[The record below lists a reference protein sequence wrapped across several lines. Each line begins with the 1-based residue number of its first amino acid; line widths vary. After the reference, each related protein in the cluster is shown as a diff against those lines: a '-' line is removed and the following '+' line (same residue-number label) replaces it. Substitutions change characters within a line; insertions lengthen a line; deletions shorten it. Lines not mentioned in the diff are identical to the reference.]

1 MGAGELINPQ
11 IIRTPLLMLPLI
23 LSSLSS
29 ALVAVNRISRFLTAE
44 ELPDPYL
51 INKSL
56 EAAVIVDGDFTWEK
70 AEISR
75 VDQGAEQGK
84 ETASNADKGKKKQA
98 KKEKI
103 GKKGK
108 TILPTTAAE
117 KSEGPPGEELKDD
130 DNPFELKNLKINI
143 PKGSFVAIVG
153 QVGSG
158 KVIVMMTHNF
168 PELSHLLE
176 LCSPILDWGDA
187 SDKG

>member
-1 MGAGELINPQ
+1 
-11 IIRTPLLMLPLI
+11 MLPLI

-51 INKSL
+51 IDKSHK
-56 EAAVIVDGDFTWEK
+56 AAVIVDGDFTWEK
-70 AEISR
+70 AEVSL
-75 VDQGAEQGK
+75 VDQG
-84 ETASNADKGKKKQA
+84 ADKGKKKQA

-117 KSEGPPGEELKDD
+117 KSESPPGEELKDD

-143 PKGSFVAIVG
+143 RKGSFVAIVG
-153 QVGSG
+153 HVGSG
-158 KVIVMMTHNF
+158 KVIVIIAHNF